1 MRKALLMAAGA
12 AILCTSP
19 AILADQ
25 ITMKN
30 GDRLTGTIEQTQGKA
45 IVIKTEFAG
54 EVSVLWDAVDS
65 IQSTAP
71 LFLALK
77 DGQTIAGK
85 VSTANGKYT
94 VETATAGTVTTAKE
108 DIITVRSEPEQ
119 KAYQEHMDR
128 LMNPRLTDFWGGFLD
143 TALSVTRGN
152 SRTLNFVLGGKAVR
166 TTSRD
171 VITVYA
177 NSVFADNS
185 TGGPTVTTAN
195 AINGGVRMDL
205 NMTDRVFLYGSA
217 DFYHDEFQAL
227 DLRNVLGGGFGYHI
241 VKTKRSTFD
250 LFGGGAYDQAF
261 YSTPLTQKQGEAA
274 VGESY
279 VLALN
284 ERTQLTERFDFFP
297 NLSDTGQ
304 YRGVFNTGLTSKLYR
319 WINWQVTFSDN
330 YVSNPP
336 PGIGKNDLL
345 LSTGLRL
352 TFGVP
357 TK

>member
-1 MRKALLMAAGA
+1 MRKALLTMAAV
-12 AILCTSP
+12 ILFTCP
-19 AILADQ
+19 AVLADQ

-85 VSTANGKYT
+85 VSTVSGKYM
-94 VETATAGTVTTAKE
+94 VETADAGTVTAAKE
-108 DIITVRSEPEQ
+108 NIITVRSEPEQ
-119 KAYQEHMDR
+119 KAYQEHLDR

-166 TTSRD
+166 STSRD

-177 NSVFADNS
+177 NSVFANNS
-185 TGGPTVTTAN
+185 TNGPTMTTAN

-205 NMTDRVFLYGSA
+205 NLSDRMFIYGSA
-217 DFYHDEFQAL
+217 DFYHDEFQSL
-227 DLRNVLGGGFGYHI
+227 DLRNVLGGGFGYHL

-250 LFGGGAYDQAF
+250 VFGGGAYDQAF

-279 VLALN
+279 VLIA
-284 ERTQLTERFDFFP
+284 ERSHAIYRTSRFFP
-297 NLSDTGQ
+297 ECIG
-304 YRGVFNTGLTSKLYR
+304 YRP
-319 WINWQVTFSDN
+319 
-330 YVSNPP
+330 VSRSIQHRTDQQALPLDQLA
-336 PGIGKNDLL
+336 GDVQ
-345 LSTGLRL
+345 R
-352 TFGVP
+352 
-357 TK
+357 